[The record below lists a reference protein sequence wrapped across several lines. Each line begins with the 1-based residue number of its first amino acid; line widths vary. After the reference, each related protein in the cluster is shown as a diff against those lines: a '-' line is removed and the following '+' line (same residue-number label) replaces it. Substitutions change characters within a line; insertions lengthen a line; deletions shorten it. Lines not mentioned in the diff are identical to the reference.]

1 MLAAAGA
8 LLFFRRRP
16 PQNPIYPTRK
26 RRTKKARH
34 RFLIHCRDAPCGYP
48 GFSIQTGTGYPRGVP
63 YDGKNYGFVG
73 AGLASALIG
82 TATQRRAPARGAPT
96 CFYRQGHPRGV
107 PYDEKNLWFCRGGPC
122 VRPYWNCHP
131 KAGTRE
137 GCPYM
142 FLPSRA
148 PARGAPTSS
157 IFRSVAAACV
167 PWDFLDPCP
176 ISADYQL
183 YTAEYGS
190 SRRHYE

>member
-96 CFYRQGHPRGV
+96 CFYHQGHPRGV
-107 PYDEKNLWFCRGGPC
+107 PLRHPFFGLLLLLA
-122 VRPYWNCHP
+122 CH
-131 KAGTRE
+131 G
-137 GCPYM
+137 
-142 FLPSRA
+142 
-148 PARGAPTSS
+148 
-157 IFRSVAAACV
+157 I
-167 PWDFLDPCP
+167 FLDPCP

-183 YTAEYGS
+183 YCRIRVIS
-190 SRRHYE
+190 SSLRITCS